1 MSVEELDTKIVNGYL
16 ELLKNLS
23 PVAKKDL
30 ITKLTRLTKF
40 DQATQKDGLEAS
52 FGAWH
57 GDEEAEDIIKII
69 RKSRTTN
76 RNIESF

>member
-1 MSVEELDTKIVNGYL
+1 MSVAELNSKIVDSYL

-30 ITKLTRLTKF
+30 IAKLTQLVKS
-40 DQATQKDGLEAS
+40 DQAVQKDGLEAS

-57 GDEEAEDIIKII
+57 GDEKAEDLIETI
-69 RKSRTTN
+69 RASRIAN
-76 RNIESF
+76 RDTESF